1 MWEVG
6 CRALSSEA
14 TEVRI
19 RWERGTGGRVEFLR
33 VHGKEADEGVAGQD
47 VEVNVRERLQLVFG
61 RRRRHEGEE
70 EAEPG
75 DFRGFL
81 QDVHA
86 EQVLG
91 DDALLD
97 VIERRGVLGLHL
109 LEPGGEF
116 GVRQELD
123 AANDGGVEGD
133 EDFHRGHKE
142 RAGAAG
148 RIEQA
153 ERGEDVEQEG
163 AAERGVEVQEEVG
176 DRRKGGRMRDEG

>member
-81 QDVHA
+81 HDVHA

-123 AANDGGVEGD
+123 AANDRGVKADEHLHGRHEERTGATGGV
-133 EDFHRGHKE
+133 K
-142 RAGAAG
+142 
-148 RIEQA
+148 QA
-153 ERGEDVEQEG
+153 ERGQNVEQERP
-163 AAERGVEVQEEVG
+163 AERRVKIQ
-176 DRRKGGRMRDEG
+176 D